1 VRAEHLSPAILA
13 QAAGPSASA
22 TAHMPLVVGDL
33 RSAVE
38 SFERTAIDEALRRA
52 SGNKSRAAKELG
64 ISRFALQRKLEKYGL
79 GTVHDPDDAAEVEPE
94 SAEIEAAP
102 AGEEEAG

>member
-1 VRAEHLSPAILA
+1 
-13 QAAGPSASA
+13 
-22 TAHMPLVVGDL
+22 MPLVVGDL

-38 SFERTAIDEALRRA
+38 TFERTAIDEALRRA

-79 GTVHDPDDAAEVEPE
+79 GTGASEAVAPSEEGEVAETVEVAEV
-94 SAEIEAAP
+94 AET
-102 AGEEEAG
+102 GEEEGEELG